1 MISCRRHYLGRD
13 SFRFISRKNDHGG
26 TGVLLH
32 NYQSDYRV
40 QRAKVGEGGY

>member
-1 MISCRRHYLGRD
+1 MISCRRHYVGRD
-13 SFRFISRKNDHGG
+13 SFRFISRKNDHG
-26 TGVLLH
+26 GVLLH